1 MKHFLIWQRSPWRVS
16 LSTNPWNDV
25 STSHRLSYTA
35 CFTPIYSLMNRFLRL
50 IWPFTSCLCFKDLTV
65 QLVAASNQRSPEPRE
80 TAASE
85 VDWQHSLYRTGTPDE
100 LKTKMVLYGRRAWAT
115 VSQVVLLAVLIGQN
129 LAQEDLKIGRQ
140 ACGDMQCK
148 GTKPLMY
155 NGYFNGV
162 HFINKTKL
170 WITF

>member
-155 NGYFNGV
+155 NGYCV
-162 HFINKTKL
+162 HFM
-170 WITF
+170 